1 MASSESSKT
10 VFLAMSVNFSIG
22 VAKSIIATI
31 TMSSAMFSEA
41 VHSFVDTGNQFLL
54 WFGIKQAKK
63 SNPKIYPLGRGR
75 EEYFWTLVVAV
86 LIFTIGGLVSL
97 EHGIESLSHPKKLEN
112 LSISLTL
119 LIVSIILES
128 YVLKKAISELKRG
141 KAKNK
146 GILKLLKESTDGPLI
161 AIVVE
166 DFAATLG
173 LIFALVGTVLSF
185 ITQNSVYDSI
195 SAISI
200 GILLMVSGI
209 FLGYEMKHLITG
221 ESISNE
227 KLKKI
232 KQLISSNE
240 QVLNLSN
247 LKILP
252 IGSNQYLALINLDYR
267 DSLKDEEIITVN
279 SSLINSI
286 KNSEPSISEIYFNP
300 QKDIIILWKLIKTI
314 CRKSKFK

>member
-1 MASSESSKT
+1 MATNESSKT

-22 VAKSIIATI
+22 IAKSIIATI

-41 VHSFVDTGNQFLL
+41 IHSFVDTGNQFLL
-54 WFGIKQAKK
+54 WFGIKQSKK
-63 SNPKIYPLGRGR
+63 VDARIYPLGRGR

-112 LSISLTL
+112 LAISITL

-128 YVLKKAISELKRG
+128 YVLKKAITELKKG
-141 KAKNK
+141 QDNK
-146 GILKLLKESTDGPLI
+146 KGVVGLLKESTDGPLI

-173 LIFALVGTVLSF
+173 LVIALVGTILSSL
-185 ITQNSVYDSI
+185 TQNSIYDSI

-200 GILLMVSGI
+200 GVLLMVSGL

-221 ESISNE
+221 ESISQE
-227 KLKKI
+227 KLKLIENIINKNENISKI
-232 KQLISSNE
+232 TD
-240 QVLNLSN
+240 

-252 IGSNQYLALINLDYR
+252 IGSKQYLALVKLDYK
-267 DSLKDEEIITVN
+267 DSLGDIDIVGINTALKNEIVETESTIT
-279 SSLINSI
+279 
-286 KNSEPSISEIYFNP
+286 EIYFNP
-300 QKDIIILWKLIKTI
+300 Q
-314 CRKSKFK
+314 

>member
-1 MASSESSKT
+1 MASNESSKT

-22 VAKSIIATI
+22 IAKSVIATI

-41 VHSFVDTGNQFLL
+41 IHSFVDTGNQLLL
-54 WFGIKQAKK
+54 WFGINQSKK
-63 SNPKIYPLGRGR
+63 VNPKIYPLGRGK

-112 LSISLTL
+112 LSISIAL
-119 LIVSIILES
+119 LVTSMILES
-128 YVLKKAISELKRG
+128 YVLKKAITELKKG
-141 KAKNK
+141 KDSDK
-146 GILKLLKESTDGPLI
+146 GVMKLLKESTDGPLI

-173 LIFALVGTVLSF
+173 LFIALIGTLLSS
-185 ITQNSVYDSI
+185 ILQNSIYDSI

-221 ESISNE
+221 ESISPDRLRKIE
-227 KLKKI
+227 KI
-232 KQLISSNE
+232 ISSNKN
-240 QVLNLSN
+240 VSTLLNI
-247 LKILP
+247 KVIP
-252 IGSNQYLALINLDYR
+252 IGSKQYLALVMLDY
-267 DSLKDEEIITVN
+267 KDFLEDKEIVE
-279 SSLINSI
+279 INKII
-286 KNSEPSISEIYFNP
+286 KNKIKEIESTISEIYFNP
-300 QKDIIILWKLIKTI
+300 Q
-314 CRKSKFK
+314 

>member
-1 MASSESSKT
+1 MASNESSKT

-22 VAKSIIATI
+22 IAKSVIATI

-41 VHSFVDTGNQFLL
+41 IHSFVDTGNQFLL
-54 WFGIKQAKK
+54 WFGIKQSKK
-63 SNPKIYPLGRGR
+63 INPKIYPLGRGR

-112 LSISLTL
+112 LTISIVL
-119 LIVSIILES
+119 LVISIILES
-128 YVLKKAISELKRG
+128 YVLKKAIIQLKKG
-141 KAKNK
+141 QDNK
-146 GILKLLKESTDGPLI
+146 KGVMSLLKESTDGPLI

-173 LIFALVGTVLSF
+173 LFIALVGTLLSSF
-185 ITQNSVYDSI
+185 TQNSIYDSI

-200 GILLMVSGI
+200 GVLLMVSGL

-221 ESISNE
+221 ESISKDKLE
-227 KLKKI
+227 KVETIITSNKD
-232 KQLISSNE
+232 ISR
-240 QVLNLSN
+240 LLN

-252 IGSNQYLALINLDYR
+252 IGSKQYLALLKLDYK
-267 DSLKDEEIITVN
+267 DSLKDQEIVAINLILKEQISENEPTIT
-279 SSLINSI
+279 
-286 KNSEPSISEIYFNP
+286 EIYFNP
-300 QKDIIILWKLIKTI
+300 Q
-314 CRKSKFK
+314 

>member
-128 YVLKKAISELKRG
+128 FVLKKAISELKRG

-300 QKDIIILWKLIKTI
+300 Q
-314 CRKSKFK
+314 

>member
-1 MASSESSKT
+1 MASNESSKT

-22 VAKSIIATI
+22 IAKSVIATI

-41 VHSFVDTGNQFLL
+41 IHSFVDTGNQFLL
-54 WFGIKQAKK
+54 WFGIKQSKK
-63 SNPKIYPLGRGR
+63 INPKLYPLGRGR

-112 LSISLTL
+112 LTISVAL
-119 LIVSIILES
+119 LVISIILES
-128 YVLKKAISELKRG
+128 YVLKKAITQLK
-141 KAKNK
+141 K
-146 GILKLLKESTDGPLI
+146 GHDKKKGVMKLLKESTDGPLI

-173 LIFALVGTVLSF
+173 LFIALVGTLLSSF
-185 ITQNSVYDSI
+185 TQNSIYDSI

-200 GILLMVSGI
+200 GVLLMVSGL

-221 ESISNE
+221 ESISKDKLE
-227 KLKKI
+227 KVETIIISNKDI
-232 KQLISSNE
+232 SRLI
-240 QVLNLSN
+240 N

-252 IGSNQYLALINLDYR
+252 IGSKQYLALLKLDYK
-267 DSLKDEEIITVN
+267 DSLEDHEIVSINRLLKEQINKNEPTIT
-279 SSLINSI
+279 
-286 KNSEPSISEIYFNP
+286 EIYFNP
-300 QKDIIILWKLIKTI
+300 Q
-314 CRKSKFK
+314 

>member
-1 MASSESSKT
+1 MASNESSKT

-22 VAKSIIATI
+22 IAKSVIATI

-41 VHSFVDTGNQFLL
+41 IHSFVDTGNQFLL
-54 WFGIKQAKK
+54 WFGIKQSKK
-63 SNPKIYPLGRGR
+63 INPKLYPLGRGR

-112 LSISLTL
+112 LTISIAL
-119 LIVSIILES
+119 LVISIILES
-128 YVLKKAISELKRG
+128 YVLKKAITQLK
-141 KAKNK
+141 K
-146 GILKLLKESTDGPLI
+146 GHDKKKGVMKLLKESTDGPLI

-173 LIFALVGTVLSF
+173 LLIALVGTLLSSF
-185 ITQNSVYDSI
+185 TQNSIYDSI

-200 GILLMVSGI
+200 GVLLMVSGV

-221 ESISNE
+221 ESISKDKLE
-227 KLKKI
+227 KVETIIISNKDI
-232 KQLISSNE
+232 SRLI
-240 QVLNLSN
+240 N

-252 IGSNQYLALINLDYR
+252 IGSKQYLALLKLDYK
-267 DSLKDEEIITVN
+267 DSLEDHEIVSINRLLKEQINKNEPTIT
-279 SSLINSI
+279 
-286 KNSEPSISEIYFNP
+286 EIYFNP
-300 QKDIIILWKLIKTI
+300 Q
-314 CRKSKFK
+314 

>member
-1 MASSESSKT
+1 MATNESSKT

-22 VAKSIIATI
+22 IAKSIIATI

-41 VHSFVDTGNQFLL
+41 IHSFVDTGNQFLL
-54 WFGIKQAKK
+54 WFGIKQSKK
-63 SNPKIYPLGRGR
+63 VDARIYPLGRGR

-112 LSISLTL
+112 LAISITL

-128 YVLKKAISELKRG
+128 YVLKKAITELKKG
-141 KAKNK
+141 QDNK
-146 GILKLLKESTDGPLI
+146 KGVVGLLKESTDGPLI

-173 LIFALVGTVLSF
+173 LVIALVGTILSSL
-185 ITQNSVYDSI
+185 TQNSIYDSI
-195 SAISI
+195 SAMSI
-200 GILLMVSGI
+200 GVLLMVSGL

-221 ESISNE
+221 ESISQE
-227 KLKKI
+227 KLK
-232 KQLISSNE
+232 LIENII
-240 QVLNLSN
+240 NKNKNITKMTN

-252 IGSNQYLALINLDYR
+252 IGSKQYLALVKLDYK
-267 DSLKDEEIITVN
+267 DSLGDIDIVEINTALKNEIVETESTIT
-279 SSLINSI
+279 
-286 KNSEPSISEIYFNP
+286 EIYFNP
-300 QKDIIILWKLIKTI
+300 Q
-314 CRKSKFK
+314 